1 MLQEILCQMLC
12 RRWEKEK
19 KKKRMR
25 KKKEEAHISKQ
36 GSGTQWRGTWIFIQK
51 KKCNLFLITQ
61 PHINP
66 MQSWSRLSLIAPFP
80 STQNCGVSER
90 EAAWVSARERW
101 ERIHHYDLLLPAP
114 NTLLTDEAE
123 SRSSAR
129 QIREQLV
136 THPLCSAYVPIK
148 Y

>member
-1 MLQEILCQMLC
+1 MPDVVQTMGG
-12 RRWEKEK
+12 KK
-19 KKKRMR
+19 KKKRIR
-25 KKKEEAHISKQ
+25 KKKTLTYQNKAAAHSEE
-36 GSGTQWRGTWIFIQK
+36 GLEYLYRK

-66 MQSWSRLSLIAPFP
+66 MQSWSKLSLIAPFP

-90 EAAWVSARERW
+90 EAVWVSARERW

-123 SRSSAR
+123 NRSSTR

-136 THPLCSAYVPIK
+136 TLPLCSAHVPIK